1 MPDMMKAD
9 ARRIREQPRFRGIFK
24 DGGSFKKRLLFASP
38 NMYGDENDFVEKAWE
53 TGFSGENITG
63 LEQEI
68 AEFVGIETAVAF
80 SSGTA
85 AVHAAVKL
93 AAKQLYASP
102 GGSSVPNGLG
112 RGGSLRGKR
121 VLCSDFTSSAMV
133 NPVIYEGGEPVFID
147 CSEDDWCMD
156 PEVLKMAFK
165 IYPDVRLVIMNHA
178 YGFPGQIQQIQRICR
193 EHGAL
198 LIEDA
203 SESLGAKVWV
213 SGDSENYGDGW
224 RQTGSFG
231 DYGILDFADDKIIT
245 GSCGGM
251 LLFNNSCCGG
261 IARDWVS
268 GEKAGVL
275 RGWQEELES
284 YDRMSDV
291 AAGIIRGQLR
301 HLDEHIA
308 RKRKIYERY
317 CKKLDGGLI
326 GINPAGIGTEPNY
339 WRSCMTCES
348 NIQFM
353 ETRSERSYTYTDQHG
368 TAAPME
374 ICDALEAFG
383 AEGRPV
389 YKPMSMQPIFK
400 NNDQIT
406 LEGSRREC
414 GWFRN
419 DSFWVRSNVARENF
433 DRGLC
438 LPCDIKMSEE
448 EQDRVIDIVFACFN
462 RIEMDRM
469 MWV

>member
-1 MPDMMKAD
+1 MPDTMKED

-24 DGGSFKKRLLFASP
+24 DGGCFEKRLLLASP
-38 NMYGDENDFVEKAWE
+38 NMHGDESGFMEKAWE

-68 AEFVGIETAVAF
+68 AEFIGIETAVAF

-93 AAKQLYASP
+93 AAKQLYA
-102 GGSSVPNGLG
+102 GHVGNSVLNGPG

-121 VLCSDFTSSAMV
+121 VFCSDFSSSAMV

-147 CSEDDWCMD
+147 CSEEDWCMD
-156 PEVLKMAFK
+156 PEVLDIAFK

-178 YGFPGQIQQIQRICR
+178 YGFPGQIQEIQRICR

-213 SGDSENYGDGW
+213 GGDSGKWGDGW

-231 DYGILDFADDKIIT
+231 DYGILDFAEDKIIT

-251 LLFNNSCCGG
+251 LLSNDLYDDG
-261 IARDWVS
+261 IARGWAS
-268 GEKAGVL
+268 GKKAGAL
-275 RGWQEELES
+275 WDQQDNPRG
-284 YDRMSDV
+284 YYRMSDI
-291 AAGIIRGQLR
+291 AAGIIRGQFR
-301 HLDEHIA
+301 HLNEHIA
-308 RKRKIYERY
+308 RKRAIYKRY
-317 CKKLDGGLI
+317 LAKLDGGLI
-326 GINPAGIGTEPNY
+326 GLNPAGVGTEPNY

-383 AEGRPV
+383 AEGKPV

-406 LEGSRREC
+406 LDGSRRAC
-414 GWFRN
+414 GRFCN
-419 DSFWVRSNVARENF
+419 DSFWVRSDVAREKF

-438 LPCDIKMSEE
+438 LPCDIKMSQE
-448 EQDRVIDIVFACFN
+448 EQDRVIDIVSACFN
-462 RIEMDRM
+462 RSGMDRM
-469 MWV
+469 IWG